1 MQLQW
6 KDVIQIIAIA
16 ADFQLSVAPLVITG
30 DVFLEL
36 LFFNVGGKEEGSLD
50 AYIYVAY
57 NAFVLL
63 KHYRTNL
70 ITKLMCLN
78 GPWKSDLTA
87 L

>member
-1 MQLQW
+1 MELQW
-6 KDVIQIIAIA
+6 KDIIQRIAIA
-16 ADFQLSVAPLVITG
+16 ADLQLPMAPLVITG
-30 DVFLEL
+30 GIFQS
-36 LFFNVGGKEEGSLD
+36 FFFYVGGKEEGSLD
-50 AYIYVAY
+50 AYVYIAY

-63 KHYRTNL
+63 KHQRTNL